1 MAKITRE
8 IFEIIKLINTVEYQN
23 TRSDNTLL
31 NIISIKI
38 INIKMTKNQL
48 KGKIIQ
54 FMN

>member
-31 NIISIKI
+31 NIISI
-38 INIKMTKNQL
+38 NIKMTKNQL